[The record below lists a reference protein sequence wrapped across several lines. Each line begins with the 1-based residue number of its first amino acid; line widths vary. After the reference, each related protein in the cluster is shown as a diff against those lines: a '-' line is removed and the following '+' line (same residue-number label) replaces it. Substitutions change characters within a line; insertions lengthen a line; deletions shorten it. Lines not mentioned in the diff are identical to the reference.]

1 MNRARKMA
9 IAAWVAAGCVAASGC
24 GSNDNA
30 APLVPT
36 ATSLPTQT
44 STLSPRPTASL
55 TPTLTTTPSST
66 ATFTPTATSTSS
78 STVTFTATATATP
91 TSSNTATT
99 TPTATDTATVTP
111 TFTTTDTPTVTLTPT
126 ETLTPTVTPTPT
138 ETLTP
143 TETTTPTV
151 TPTVT
156 ATPTATNTLGVLGV
170 RHFVLDPA
178 KSIFQVKIAGGLS
191 ISLGSFR
198 GQTNGQTEP
207 AFLDLE
213 AGQPNAQGVTLINV
227 VRASEYIFVDSTDL
241 AQIVF
246 CIKPIVPVMSAGVL
260 GCNGGMD
267 IGISLNVDHHLG
279 QVGIDGF
286 TVAQCA
292 AQGGIVELPYALCSA
307 GTVGQACDV
316 NADCNTSG
324 NTTDG
329 VCTHVPATCDI
340 GKIGAVCEHDADC
353 DIEGD
358 DGHCGRPHPGVC
370 NGPLVPGFG
379 TGDTGPGELFIVP
392 NPDPAVQLNGLPIEF
407 GFERALPCGDEGPPA
422 MRLPFALTT
431 GHSRSLVL
439 NANNELGHTLNFDVQ
454 GENFSCTDW
463 QESKRGRLVL
473 SAPAIDNM
481 LVGDIA
487 TIFNF
492 SAH

>member
-1 MNRARKMA
+1 MNRARTMA
-9 IAAWVAAGCVAASGC
+9 IAALVAAGCVAVSGC
-24 GSNDNA
+24 GSSDDT
-30 APLVPT
+30 PLVPT

-44 STLSPRPTASL
+44 RTLSPRPTVSL

-66 ATFTPTATSTSS
+66 ATLTSTATATSS
-78 STVTFTATATATP
+78 STVTLTATATATS

-99 TPTATDTATVTP
+99 TPTATDTATATP

-143 TETTTPTV
+143 TDTASPTV

-178 KSIFQVKIAGGLS
+178 KSIFKVKIAGGLS
-191 ISLGSFR
+191 IDLGSFQ

-213 AGQPNAQGVTLINV
+213 AGQPDAQGVTRINV
-227 VRASEYIFVDSTDL
+227 LRASDYIFVNSDL

-279 QVGIDGF
+279 QVGVDGF
-286 TVAQCA
+286 TLAQCT
-292 AQGGIVELPYALCSA
+292 AQRGTVELPYALCSA
-307 GTVGQACDV
+307 GAVGQACDV
-316 NADCNTSG
+316 DTDCNTSG
-324 NTTDG
+324 TTNDG
-329 VCTHVPATCDI
+329 VCTHAPSTCTA
-340 GKIGAVCEHDADC
+340 GKVGAVCEHDIDC
-353 DIEGD
+353 DVDGG

-370 NGPLVPGFG
+370 NGSLVPGFG

-407 GFERALPCGDEGPPA
+407 TFEQALPCGDEGPPA

-463 QESKRGRLVL
+463 QDSKRGRLVL
-473 SAPAIDNM
+473 SAPAIDQM